1 MNSFWS
7 QSDALKLKTRREDAG
22 LEVAALAKLFAVSA
36 AQVHELEDGGQE
48 CFYSPVIKARAG
60 RKLLR
65 FLAADGG
72 EPTLSPQLVDQAC
85 PDSEWERS
93 SAALELEK
101 VAASAHRNLEPS
113 LKQKILQAFNFLGQA
128 RAALAVMVLLVLL
141 AVLLVPILKKLRP
154 AASIRPAQTSLVEP
168 AIAYQDQPQRRTP
181 SMAECA
187 QAEQLLYGSAPASI
201 TCLQKPFDLAALD
214 KALFAAI
221 HSKLF
226 TKLPQQP

>member
-7 QSDALKLKTRREDAG
+7 ESDALKLKTRREHAG
-22 LEVAALAKLFAVSA
+22 LQVATLAKLFAVSA
-36 AQVHELEDGGQE
+36 AQVHELEDGGQK

-72 EPTLSPQLVDQAC
+72 EPTLNPQPVEQYH
-85 PDSEWERS
+85 PNSEWERS

-113 LKQKILQAFNFLGQA
+113 LKQKILQAINFPGQA
-128 RAALAVMVLLVLL
+128 RAALAVIVLLMLLVL
-141 AVLLVPILKKLRP
+141 LLVPILKKVRP
-154 AASIRPAQTSLVEP
+154 AVSIRPAQTSLVQP
-168 AIAYQDQPQRRTP
+168 AFAYQDQPQRDTP

-187 QAEQLLYGSAPASI
+187 
-201 TCLQKPFDLAALD
+201 
-214 KALFAAI
+214 
-221 HSKLF
+221 
-226 TKLPQQP
+226 